1 MKDFFNCAK
10 LDWNRREAV
19 KPSKMLLSEVL
30 TRAVADTENI
40 SLEKAQEKIKAQ
52 FLACKHDYFK
62 A

>member
-1 MKDFFNCAK
+1 
-10 LDWNRREAV
+10 
-19 KPSKMLLSEVL
+19 MLLSEVL